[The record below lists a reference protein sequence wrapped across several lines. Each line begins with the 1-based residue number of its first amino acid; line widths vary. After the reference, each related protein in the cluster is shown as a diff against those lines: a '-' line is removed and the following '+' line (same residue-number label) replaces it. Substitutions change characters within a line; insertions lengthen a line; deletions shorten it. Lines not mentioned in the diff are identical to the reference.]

1 MKINYKEFYHFISI
15 RSPYL
20 IDLWNDINNRLDP
33 KEGDL
38 FRFPDP
44 NIENIELSIIH
55 TYPMKTG
62 KYVNVEFDSEFKNGV
77 AFYYI
82 FDCNGEIYKIHSIND
97 VEDPSKLTLEDQL
110 DLFGFWTKCTP
121 ILENYKNEDNESL

>member
-1 MKINYKEFYHFISI
+1 MRINYKEFYHFISI
-15 RSPYL
+15 RSPFL
-20 IDLWNDINNRLDP
+20 IDLWNDINNRPDP

-38 FRFPDP
+38 FSFPDP
-44 NIENIELSIIH
+44 HINNVELSIMH

-62 KYVNVEFDSEFKNGV
+62 KYVKVEFDSEFKNGV

-97 VEDPSKLTLEDQL
+97 VEDPSKLTLEDQF

-121 ILENYKNEDNESL
+121 ILKNYKNEDNESL